1 RIVTPSIIRPSPAER
16 TSPIT
21 TTSAAPPPLWW
32 VWDCAWVALMKPKF
46 NKIKIVDSR
55 NRVEENGAETVA
67 NRREIYSHSTISL
80 SSCRT
85 GTFFFSAKKKA
96 KNSSLKNFET
106 TGSASSCIF
115 SKFCNATFLAG
126 VRVAEVSVSLWDLLL
141 KMFPSESSQARC
153 ETTDCTSSWFFSK
166 LCNVALL
173 AGVRVAEVSVSL
185 WDLLLKMFPSVSSQ
199 ARFETTGSA
208 SSFVFSKFCST
219 ALLAGVRVADVYCLV
234 VMAYI
239 FERLMIAHGLK
250 IANQSTLFST
260 SYRLEV
266 ADMELTFARL
276 R

>member
-126 VRVAEVSVSLWDLLL
+126 VRVAEVSVSLWDVLLI
-141 KMFPSESSQARC
+141 
-153 ETTDCTSSWFFSK
+153 
-166 LCNVALL
+166 
-173 AGVRVAEVSVSL
+173 
-185 WDLLLKMFPSVSSQ
+185 MFPSVSSQ

-250 IANQSTLFST
+250 IASQSTFFNT

-266 ADMELTFARL
+266 AGGEQTIPRL